1 MSFSDIPT
9 NLHPAPRTAPPS
21 DTFQNDPLPRSD
33 SPEALLIGALQKRV
47 SVIAD
52 RSWYERD
59 AEGHLQALMEVSER
73 IVTFAAQL
81 PAPVHPQLKHYLERC
96 SYDKALAFLSG
107 EPPSDIRHAH

>member
-1 MSFSDIPT
+1 LPQ
-9 NLHPAPRTAPPS
+9 NHAPQT
-21 DTFQNDPLPRSD
+21 
-33 SPEALLIGALQKRV
+33 LLIGALQERI

-59 AEGHLQALMEVSER
+59 AEGHLQALMQVSER
-73 IVTFAAQL
+73 IVTVAAQL

-107 EPPSDIRHAH
+107 TPPSDIRHAH